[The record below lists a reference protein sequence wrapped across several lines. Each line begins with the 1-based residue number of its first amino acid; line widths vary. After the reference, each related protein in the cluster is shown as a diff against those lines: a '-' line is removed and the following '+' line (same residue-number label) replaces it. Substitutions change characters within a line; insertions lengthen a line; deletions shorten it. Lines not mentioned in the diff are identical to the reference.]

1 LKAKAPH
8 FQLNR
13 REFIKVS
20 SLGGIW
26 LVTRNLTGFASE
38 PGPAPAG
45 SVSGWSGAPG
55 KARYRIEGLA
65 KVLGQ
70 KIYARDF
77 RARDMAGWPA
87 REVYAMVLRT
97 PVAGR
102 KLEGIDLSTLPQDLQ
117 PLKMVSATD
126 LAKDQLVFPRSDRP
140 AAGRTSSLFAAVGSA
155 AEFLGQPVA
164 ILLFPDYRTY
174 FRARRL
180 LQSTPSLL
188 RFSNGTPAEAGQ
200 GPHGREAYAVP
211 REDPD
216 QAPSYMPPRYLTRY
230 AQGSTEMF
238 SQVMDGF
245 TDPSGSTPGDQKAAM
260 YRSKIIAEVESNPWA
275 VYRGVYETQQ
285 LDPMFMEPESGLG
298 WLDRESS
305 TLHLVVGTQSS
316 NGCVSDSI
324 TMFGSSLAFKK
335 EVETIVLHA
344 CYPGGGFGGRD
355 NSTFS
360 TLLAIAAAYAD
371 RPVRMAYDR
380 FEQFQSGVKQLGAR
394 MSQTLAVDSEGRFQA
409 VIGDYQ
415 MRAGGRNNHSQW
427 VAELAGYCGGSGY
440 AIPRVTIDAKARSS
454 IGVIAGSM
462 RGFGGPQAAFALESL
477 IDEIAAERKI
487 DAIELRRRNALAQ
500 GGCTVTGYRVSHS
513 LRIAEICER
522 AGKNPLWANRE
533 SGRRRYASQ
542 SMLYGVGFGLAN
554 QAFGT
559 GNDGMMAA
567 VEIGRDG
574 AITVTTNC
582 VDMGNGAATSLAVST
597 GRLLGANATR
607 VRLGEV
613 TLFKCLAITNLP
625 KDDWNNPQYT
635 PALSMSSSAC
645 ITAFHQVHVVE
656 QACRVLLENSIWPWV
671 SAQWGLPSN
680 QPFPADQ
687 VQWRQG
693 TLTMS
698 GKQPLSWRQLVSGLH
713 DRGAIVGAM
722 VHASYLGQWI
732 QATFPL
738 PASLPTH
745 DRTWTGAIDALAVS
759 SAGGDWTIVN
769 RANVVQPPPDAWRFG
784 RCLHTPSGCLAAVL
798 VDPRNGKARI
808 LDIDSYLE
816 AGRVVQ
822 PDLLLGQYYG
832 GVAMGAGYVLHEESP
847 QTYGGPGEGR
857 WNLNRYHVPMWND
870 LPLDRIRLELLEPA
884 PGEAP
889 RGIAE
894 AVLCP
899 VLPALANAIAHAT
912 GKRFRSLPITP
923 GKILEALNPNLE
935 APRGDR

>member
-1 LKAKAPH
+1 MKVTAPH

-26 LVTRNLTGFASE
+26 LVTRNLTGFASDS
-38 PGPAPAG
+38 GPAPTGRA
-45 SVSGWSGAPG
+45 SGWSGAPG
-55 KARYRIEGLA
+55 KAHYRIEGLA

-77 RARDMAGWPA
+77 RARDMEGWPI
-87 REVYAMVLRT
+87 REVHAMILRT
-97 PVAGR
+97 PVVGR
-102 KLEGIDLSTLPQDLQ
+102 KLEGIDLSTLPHDLQ
-117 PLKMVSATD
+117 PLKMVCATD

-140 AAGRTSSLFAAVGSA
+140 AVGQISSLFAVIGSP

-164 ILLFPDYRTY
+164 ILLFQDYRTCV
-174 FRARRL
+174 RARRL
-180 LQSTPSLL
+180 LQFNPSVL
-188 RFSNGTPAEAGQ
+188 RFSGGATA
-200 GPHGREAYAVP
+200 EAYAVP
-211 REDPD
+211 REDSG
-216 QAPSYMPPRYLTRY
+216 QAPSYTPPRHLTRY

-245 TDPSGSTPGDQKAAM
+245 TDPSGPTPGDQKAAM
-260 YRSKIIAEVESNPWA
+260 YRSRIMADMESNPWT

-298 WLDRESS
+298 WLDKENS

-324 TMFGSSLAFKK
+324 MMFGSSPAFKK

-355 NSTFS
+355 RSTFPM
-360 TLLAIAAAYAD
+360 LLAIAAAYAD
-371 RPVRMAYDR
+371 RPVRLAYDR
-380 FEQFQSGVKQLGAR
+380 FEQFQSGLKQLGAR

-409 VIGDYQ
+409 LIGDYQ
-415 MRAGGRNNHSQW
+415 MRAGGRNNYSQW
-427 VAELAGYCGGSGY
+427 VAELAGYCGGSVY
-440 AIPRVTIDAKARSS
+440 AIPRVMIDASARSS

-462 RGFGGPQAAFALESL
+462 RGFGGPQAAFALDSL
-477 IDEIAAERKI
+477 VDEIATERKT
-487 DAIELRRRNALAQ
+487 DAIELRRRNALAKD
-500 GGCTVTGYRVSHS
+500 GYTVTGYRASHS
-513 LRIAEICER
+513 VRIAEICER
-522 AGKNPLWANRE
+522 ASKNPLWANRE
-533 SGRRRYASQ
+533 SERRKYASQ

-554 QAFGT
+554 HSFGT
-559 GNDGMMAA
+559 GSDGVVAA

-574 AITVTTNC
+574 TITVTTNC

-597 GRLLGANATR
+597 GTILGANATR

-613 TLFKCLAITNLP
+613 TLFNRLGITNIP
-625 KDDWNNPQYT
+625 RDDWSNPQYT

-645 ITAFHQVHVVE
+645 ITAFHQVHAVE
-656 QACRVLLENSIWPWV
+656 EACRMLLENSVWPWA
-671 SAQWGLPSN
+671 SAQWGVPSN
-680 QPFPADQ
+680 QPFPAGQ
-687 VQWRQG
+687 IQWVQG
-693 TLTMS
+693 ALTMS
-698 GKQPLSWRQLVSGLH
+698 GKQPLSWPQLASGLH
-713 DRGAIVGAM
+713 DCGAIVGAM
-722 VHASYLGQWI
+722 VHACYLGQWI
-732 QATFPL
+732 QAAFPIRTSL
-738 PASLPTH
+738 PAPNQ
-745 DRTWTGAIDALAVS
+745 TWTGAVDALAVAS
-759 SAGGDWTIVN
+759 VGKDWTVVN
-769 RANVVQPPPDAWRFG
+769 RTSVVQPSPEAWKFG
-784 RCLHTPSGCLAAVL
+784 RCLHAPSGCLAAVV
-798 VDPRNGKARI
+798 VDPRTGKVQI
-808 LDIDSYLE
+808 LDIYSYLE

-847 QTYGGPGEGR
+847 QTYGGPGEGK
-857 WNLNRYHVPMWND
+857 WNLHRYHVPMWDD
-870 LPLDRIRLELLEPA
+870 LPLDRIQLELLEPA
-884 PGEAP
+884 PDEAP

-923 GKILEALNPNLE
+923 GNILEALNPNLK
-935 APRGDR
+935 APRGDQ

>member
-1 LKAKAPH
+1 LLTAALVQEVYLEAKAPH
-8 FQLNR
+8 FLLNR

-26 LVTRNLTGFASE
+26 LVTRDLTGFASE
-38 PGPAPAG
+38 SGHAPAG
-45 SVSGWSGAPG
+45 SVPGWSGTPG

-77 RARDMAGWPA
+77 RARDMDGWPVH
-87 REVYAMVLRT
+87 ELHSMVLRT

-117 PLKMVSATD
+117 PLKIVTAAD

-140 AAGRTSSLFAAVGSA
+140 AVGRTSSLFAAVGSP

-164 ILLFPDYRTY
+164 ILLFRDYRTY
-174 FRARRL
+174 VRARRL
-180 LQSTPSLL
+180 LQFNSSVL
-188 RFSNGTPAEAGQ
+188 RFSGETPAEAGQ
-200 GPHGREAYAVP
+200 E
-211 REDPD
+211 
-216 QAPSYMPPRYLTRY
+216 PSYMPPRYLTRY

-238 SQVMDGF
+238 SQAKDGF
-245 TDPSGSTPGDQKAAM
+245 ADPSGSTPADQKAAM
-260 YRSKIIAEVESNPWA
+260 YRSKIKADLESNSWS
-275 VYRGVYETQQ
+275 VYRGMYETQQ

-298 WLDRESS
+298 WLDKQSR
-305 TLHLVVGTQSS
+305 TLHLVIGTQSS

-324 TMFGSSLAFKK
+324 TMFGSSPVFKK
-335 EVETIVLHA
+335 QVETIALHA

-355 NSTFS
+355 KSTFP

-371 RPVRMAYDR
+371 QPVRLAYDR
-380 FEQFQSGVKQLGAR
+380 FEQFQSGLKQLGAR
-394 MSQTLAVDSEGRFQA
+394 ISQTLAVDSEGRFQA

-415 MRAGGRNNHSQW
+415 MRAGGRNNYSQW
-427 VAELAGYCGGSGY
+427 VAELAGYCGGSVY
-440 AIPRVTIDAKARSS
+440 DVPRAMIDANARSS

-462 RGFGGPQAAFALESL
+462 RGFGGPQAAFALDSL
-477 IDEIAAERKI
+477 VDEIAAERQI

-500 GGCTVTGYRVSHS
+500 GGHTVTGYRISQS

-533 SGRRRYASQ
+533 SERKRYASQ
-542 SMLYGVGFGLAN
+542 NMLYGVGFGLAN
-554 QAFGT
+554 HSFGT
-559 GNDGMMAA
+559 GFDGVMAA
-567 VEIGRDG
+567 VEIDRDG

-597 GRLLGANATR
+597 GSILGVNAAR

-613 TLFKCLAITNLP
+613 TLFNRLAITNMP
-625 KDDWNNPQYT
+625 IGDWSNPQYT
-635 PALSMSSSAC
+635 PTLSLSSSAC
-645 ITAFHQVHVVE
+645 ITAFHQVHAVE
-656 QACRVLLENSIWPWV
+656 QACRVLLENSIWPWA

-680 QPFPADQ
+680 QPFPADK

-693 TLTMS
+693 ALTMS
-698 GKQPLSWRQLVSGLH
+698 GKQPLSWKQLASGLH
-713 DRGAIVGAM
+713 DRGVIVGAM
-722 VHASYLGQWI
+722 VHASYVGQWV

-738 PASLPTH
+738 RASLPTN
-745 DRTWTGAIDALAVS
+745 DGKWTGAIDALAIS
-759 SAGGDWTIVN
+759 STETDWKLVN
-769 RANVVQPPPDAWRFG
+769 RMSVVQPQPDAWKFG
-784 RCLHTPSGCLAAVL
+784 RSLYTPSGCLAAVL
-798 VDPRNGKARI
+798 VDPRTGNARI
-808 LDIDSYLE
+808 LDIYSYLE

-832 GVAMGAGYVLHEESP
+832 GVAMGAGYVLHEDSP
-847 QTYGGPGEGR
+847 QTSGGPGEGK
-857 WNLNRYHVPMWND
+857 WNLHRYHVPTWDD
-870 LPLDRIRLELLEPA
+870 LPLDRIQLELLEPV
-884 PGEAP
+884 PDEPP

-912 GKRFRSLPITP
+912 GKRFRSLPITSD
-923 GKILEALNPNLE
+923 KILETLKPN
-935 APRGDR
+935 AVSSAR